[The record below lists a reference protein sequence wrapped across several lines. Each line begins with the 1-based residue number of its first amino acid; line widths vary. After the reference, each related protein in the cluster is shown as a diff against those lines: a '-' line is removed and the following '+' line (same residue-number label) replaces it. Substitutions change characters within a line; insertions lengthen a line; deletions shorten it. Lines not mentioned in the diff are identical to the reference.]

1 MLKKPDWLKI
11 SYRPSPHLTEME
23 TLLESLQLNTVCRE
37 ANCPNYVECFSKK
50 TATFMILGTSCTRS
64 CGFCN
69 VKYGAPSAVDSHEPQ
84 RIAEAVKILGLQYV
98 VITSVTRDDLPDG
111 GASQFAAVIRAL
123 KLEAPKTA
131 IEVLIPDFKGS
142 IASLKLITD
151 EAPAVVS
158 HNMETVASLYEKVRP
173 QADYRQ
179 SLDVLRAIKRLN
191 PAVHSKTGIMLGLG
205 ETEEEV
211 YTLLNDLCAVGC
223 EFLTIGQ
230 YLAPSKAH
238 YPVQAY
244 IEPKQFERYG
254 NVAREM
260 GIAFVTSAPLVRS
273 SYHAGA
279 ALGLD

>member
-11 SYRPSPHLTEME
+11 NYRPSPHLTEME
-23 TLLESLQLNTVCRE
+23 ALLESLQLNTVCCE

-69 VKYGAPSAVDSHEPQ
+69 VKYGAPSAVDYHEPQ
-84 RIAEAVKILGLQYV
+84 RIAEAVKVLGLQYV

-111 GASQFAAVIRAL
+111 GASQFAAVIRAI
-123 KLEAPKTA
+123 KPEALA

-142 IASLKLITD
+142 IAALKQITA

-179 SLDVLRAIKRLN
+179 SLNVLRAIKMLN

-211 YTLLNDLCAVGC
+211 YTLFDDLCAVGC

-244 IEPKQFERYG
+244 ITPKQFEMYG
-254 NVAREM
+254 QVAREK
-260 GIAFVTSAPLVRS
+260 GISFVTSAPLVRS
-273 SYHAGA
+273 SYQAGA
-279 ALGLD
+279 ALGLG